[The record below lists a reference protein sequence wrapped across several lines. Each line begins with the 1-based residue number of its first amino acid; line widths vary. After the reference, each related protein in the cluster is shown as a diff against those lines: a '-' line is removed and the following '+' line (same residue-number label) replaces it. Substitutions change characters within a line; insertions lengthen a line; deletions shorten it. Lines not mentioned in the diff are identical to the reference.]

1 MSWKV
6 YMLQC
11 ADHTLYTGITTD
23 IKRRLEEHNNDN
35 KKGARYTRVR
45 RPVFLVYQ
53 EDCTNRS
60 HASSREYHLKK
71 LPRTEK
77 LKLVSPTKQT

>member
-1 MSWKV
+1 
-6 YMLQC
+6 MLQC
-11 ADHTLYTGITTD
+11 ADDTLYTGITTD
-23 IKRRLEEHNNDN
+23 VNRRIKEHNSDN

-45 RPVFLVYQ
+45 RPVCLVYL
-53 EDCTNRS
+53 EDCDNRS

-77 LKLVSPTKQT
+77 LKLVSQTTKA